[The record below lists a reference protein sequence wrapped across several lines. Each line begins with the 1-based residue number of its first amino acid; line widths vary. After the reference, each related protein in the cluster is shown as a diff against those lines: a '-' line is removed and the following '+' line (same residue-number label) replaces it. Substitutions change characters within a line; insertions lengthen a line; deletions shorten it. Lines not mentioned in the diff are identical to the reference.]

1 MHLMEALR
9 GRAALLAICHL
20 ERTSL
25 LAILTLL
32 KRSVASL
39 LGFPPLLPF
48 CLTGPTEVDCSL
60 FFFPGCLLALLPV
73 FGDAEES
80 MKATLSSAVLLLVLA
95 ESLPKAF
102 SSSLRSRL
110 GASDAFGLLL
120 CACCA

>member
-1 MHLMEALR
+1 MLR
-9 GRAALLAICHL
+9 EDL
-20 ERTSL
+20 L

-48 CLTGPTEVDCSL
+48 CLTGPTEVGCSL
-60 FFFPGCLLALLPV
+60 FFFLGGLFALLPV

-80 MKATLSSAVLLLVLA
+80 MKAILSSAVLSLVLA
-95 ESLPKAF
+95 EPSLLKAF

-110 GASDAFGLLL
+110 GASDAFLLLL